1 MRSIQTL
8 PTGSERPARSG
19 RRGAQSAAPLQFSAA
34 DQPAGSILEHLYESH
49 ATRIYRYIYRKVGN
63 REAAEDLTAQVFVK
77 AAQYLDAGRNEPG
90 QVAWIYQVARTGI
103 TDYWRTHYRGGN
115 ISLEALMESPNHREF
130 AAPADYTLADDS
142 DDRAGRHVAAILAA
156 LPANH
161 RQVLTLRFLHGCS
174 LKETAAAMNTSEG
187 NVKVL
192 QYRALQKAATLRLQP
207 DLRTAL
213 GA

>member
-1 MRSIQTL
+1 MRSINTI
-8 PTGSERPARSG
+8 PAGSERPTPPARRRARSIDSN
-19 RRGAQSAAPLQFSAA
+19 RPAPRPS
-34 DQPAGSILEHLYESH
+34 AGSILERLYESH
-49 ATRIYRYIYRKVGN
+49 ATRVYRYIYRKVGN

-77 AAQYLDAGRNEPG
+77 AAQYLDAGRDEPG

-103 TDYWRTHYRGGN
+103 TDYWRTHYRGGTV
-115 ISLEALMESPNHREF
+115 SLEALLESPAHHEF
-130 AAPADYTLADDS
+130 AAPAEVTLAGDG

-174 LKETAAAMNTSEG
+174 LKETAAAMNISEG

-192 QYRALQKAATLRLQP
+192 QYRALQKAATLRIQP
-207 DLRTAL
+207 DARAAL